1 MCSFFYWSQFHSCSS
16 HIDIPIKV
24 MNNDVFLQRP
34 HLIKCQI
41 TSIACSVPVWRV
53 SPFTARH
60 RPFRAVSSTAAR
72 SCSTACCPLTACF
85 LRRSLEAMW
94 MSHSANTP
102 PADFPLYTVHCTP
115 GREQSSAKVQYQ
127 RSFWAIPAS
136 AANAVQGLAQQCS
149 ANQWNARFRWQSLQ
163 CKLFESD
170 TLQSILALSANGSSF
185 QMDHLLQSEA
195 IASNQPP
202 GP

>member
-1 MCSFFYWSQFHSCSS
+1 MFFLFSELIPFLFLPYWYSNEWLTIWCVSAEPPTWSNARAHPLHVLSPCGVFHLSPPIPSSFQHC
-16 HIDIPIKV
+16 
-24 MNNDVFLQRP
+24 
-34 HLIKCQI
+34 
-41 TSIACSVPVWRV
+41 CSVLQHCTLP
-53 SPFTARH
+53 TA
-60 RPFRAVSSTAAR
+60 S
-72 SCSTACCPLTACF
+72 F

-102 PADFPLYTVHCTP
+102 PADFLLCTLHCTP
-115 GREQSSAKVQYQ
+115 GKGQSSAKVQYQ

-195 IASNQPP
+195 IASNQPA

>member
-1 MCSFFYWSQFHSCSS
+1 MFFSFIRADSIP
-16 HIDIPIKV
+16 HIDVPTQWWTIMCFFRTPTWSNAKAHPLHV
-24 MNNDVFLQRP
+24 LSPCGVF
-34 HLIKCQI
+34 HL
-41 TSIACSVPVWRV
+41 SLPV
-53 SPFTARH
+53 TAH
-60 RPFRAVSSTAAR
+60 SEQFSSTAALY
-72 SCSTACCPLTACF
+72 CSTASCPLTACF
-85 LRRSLEAMW
+85 LLRQSLEALW

-102 PADFPLYTVHCTP
+102 PADFVLYTVHCTP
-115 GREQSSAKVQYQ
+115 GMEQSSAKVQYQ

-185 QMDHLLQSEA
+185 QMDHHLQSEA
-195 IASNQPP
+195 IASHQPP
-202 GP
+202 GT

>member
-1 MCSFFYWSQFHSCSS
+1 
-16 HIDIPIKV
+16 
-24 MNNDVFLQRP
+24 MNNYAFLQNS
-34 HLIKCQI
+34 HLIKCQSA
-41 TSIACSVPVWRV
+41 SIACSVPVWRV

-60 RPFRAVSSTAAR
+60 RPFRAVFQHC
-72 SCSTACCPLTACF
+72 CSVLQHCTLPTACF
-85 LRRSLEAMW
+85 LQQSLEAMW

-195 IASNQPP
+195 IASHQPP
-202 GP
+202 GT

>member
-1 MCSFFYWSQFHSCSS
+1 
-16 HIDIPIKV
+16 
-24 MNNDVFLQRP
+24 MNNDVFLQNA
-34 HLIKCQI
+34 HLIKCQSA
-41 TSIACSVPVWRV
+41 SIACSVPVWRV

-60 RPFRAVSSTAAR
+60 RPFGAVSSTAAR
-72 SCSTACCPLTACF
+72 CCSTARCPLQASF
-85 LRRSLEAMW
+85 YGKVLRQCELW

-102 PADFPLYTVHCTP
+102 PADFLLCIVHCTP
-115 GREQSSAKVQYQ
+115 GKELSSAKVQNQ

-136 AANAVQGLAQQCS
+136 AANALQGLAQQCN
-149 ANQWNARFRWQSLQ
+149 ANQWNARFRWQSWQ

-170 TLQSILALSANGSSF
+170 TLQSILALSANGSSS